1 MMDDMMHNQLY
12 KISFCLL
19 LLGALLISCSNG
31 VTSKT
36 AVETLPPAQQYVAA
50 TQTQAVVASTQAAIP
65 TLAFTPTPQFMPE
78 AWRLWPV
85 IPEVTQKAREIYKK
99 GIELGNNSHAFS
111 KIGDCQNLHN
121 AFLGFFD
128 IPSRYDPQGRVKPFL
143 DTIANFKGYWA
154 RDGESAKF
162 GFTAASPLSPIW
174 ANQDNCLPD
183 ETPMECELRITK
195 PSFVLISL
203 EYAFKGR
210 NAETYERYM
219 RQIIEY
225 VIAQGAVPILST
237 KADNMEKDHSINLA
251 TARLAVEYNL
261 PLWNWWLAAQPL
273 ADHGI
278 DILRDG
284 FHISVQAW
292 NERSFTFLET
302 LDHLWKGLRDIK

>member
-1 MMDDMMHNQLY
+1 MNMMQNKYPTALFSLV
-12 KISFCLL
+12 I
-19 LLGALLISCSNG
+19 LGTLLISCSNG
-31 VTSKT
+31 LISKT
-36 AVETLPPAQQYVAA
+36 AVETVPPAQQYMAA
-50 TQTQAVVASTQAAIP
+50 TQTQAALP

-85 IPEVTQKAREIYKK
+85 IPEVTDKAKEIYKK
-99 GIELGNNSHAFS
+99 GIALGNNPHAFS
-111 KIGDCQNLHN
+111 KIGDCQNLKN
-121 AFLGFFD
+121 AFLGLYDF
-128 IPSRYDPQGRVKPFL
+128 PTRYDPQGRVKPFL
-143 DTIANFKGYWA
+143 DTIENFKGYWN

-174 ANQDNCLPD
+174 ATPDICLPD
-183 ETPMECELRITK
+183 ENPMECELRITK

-203 EYAFKGR
+203 EFAFNGR
-210 NAETYERYM
+210 TAETYERYM

-225 VIAQGAVPILST
+225 VISQGAVPILST
-237 KADNMEKDHSINLA
+237 KADNMEKDHSINLT
-251 TARLAVEYNL
+251 TARLAYEYDL
-261 PLWNWWLAAQPL
+261 PLWNFWLAAQPL

-278 DILRDG
+278 DPTRDG